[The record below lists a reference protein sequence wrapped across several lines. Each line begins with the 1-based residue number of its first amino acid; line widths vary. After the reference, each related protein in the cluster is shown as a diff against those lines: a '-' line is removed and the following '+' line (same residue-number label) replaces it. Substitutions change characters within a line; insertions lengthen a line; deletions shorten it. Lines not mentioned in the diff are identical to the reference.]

1 MAQALQSPF
10 AQTIGG
16 IMKTELLKKLY
27 TQLCDFGL
35 NSKEWIIK
43 PVSKSFFVISHNED
57 PTFKLMGRIQD
68 ESWSKIWL
76 ASV

>member
-1 MAQALQSPF
+1 
-10 AQTIGG
+10 
-16 IMKTELLKKLY
+16 MKSDLLKKLY

-43 PVSKSFFVISHNED
+43 PVSQTVFVIYHSED
-57 PTFKLMGRIQD
+57 PQFKLMGRIQD
-68 ESWSKIWL
+68 QAWTKIWL